1 MDDVDV
7 IIQQHFTVIL
17 VKAAV
22 IRHGLLQ
29 TVGAINIDQ
38 RAQRDPRQKP
48 EGVNVAAVNRP
59 RADDGGIE
67 CCHVTS
73 GYVRAFASICAF
85 THSSAALKAWA

>member
-59 RADDGGIE
+59 APMMAALSVVMSPPVMCG
-67 CCHVTS
+67 HS
-73 GYVRAFASICAF
+73 PAFALSRI
-85 THSSAALKAWA
+85 ALRL

>member
-38 RAQRDPRQKP
+38 RAQRDPGKSR
-48 EGVNVAAVNRP
+48 
-59 RADDGGIE
+59 RAL
-67 CCHVTS
+67 TWL
-73 GYVRAFASICAF
+73 R
-85 THSSAALKAWA
+85 